1 MFFNCYKV
9 PCMLRRDFP
18 RTKVPSQLG
27 ESSSQIPDA
36 TQADKPQNFIFFI
49 RCSISSFREGFFS
62 VAKLFVALAMR
73 FGKLIYVKSM
83 KGFAFVAASSCLP
96 YRQLPTWRRILIS
109 WATSKLLFL
118 CAVKTISRAVIWK
131 FLMWFHSTLNH
142 QLHSFLCSSRSE

>member
-49 RCSISSFREGFFS
+49 RCSISSFRERFFFRCQTFRCSCDALRQINLRKIHERIRFCGGFILSSLSS
-62 VAKLFVALAMR
+62 VANLK
-73 FGKLIYVKSM
+73 KNSH
-83 KGFAFVAASSCLP
+83 
-96 YRQLPTWRRILIS
+96 QLS
-109 WATSKLLFL
+109 N
-118 CAVKTISRAVIWK
+118 VKTAFSLCCKNDFSRCNMKVSNVIS
-131 FLMWFHSTLNH
+131 LHPQPSTP
-142 QLHSFLCSSRSE
+142 